1 VEKDRSSKGQM
12 PSLQHGRP
20 LLSGKRL
27 DVGYLEALAYTV
39 REEEMA

>member
-1 VEKDRSSKGQM
+1 MEKDQSSKGQT

-20 LLSGKRL
+20 LLSGKRP
-27 DVGYLEALAYTV
+27 DVSYLEVLVYTV